1 MAYIGKQP
9 LVGNYISCDSL
20 SASATT
26 TYNLASSGTPVFPT
40 VPQNCI
46 VSLNGVVQAP
56 VTSFTISG
64 SAIVFSTTLST
75 TDSIDYITVLGNT
88 LNIGTPSNNTVGLSQ
103 LSATGTPSA
112 TTFLRGDNSWATPAA
127 DLAWQSVQTTSF
139 TAVAGRAY
147 PINTT
152 SAGITVTLP
161 ATPAAG

>member
-112 TTFLRGDNSWATPAA
+112 TTFLRGDNSCIFSLKGAGGRG
-127 DLAWQSVQTTSF
+127 
-139 TAVAGRAY
+139 VA
-147 PINTT
+147 
-152 SAGITVTLP
+152 
-161 ATPAAG
+161 